1 MQKRRIVP
9 SELIHIWKNEP
20 CEAGDTLS
28 GGSNVKD
35 LLHLKYIETT
45 ESGYVTTREGKFYI
59 QRLIEYLD
67 KNCSED
73 VFLFGK

>member
-1 MQKRRIVP
+1 MMITRRIIP

-35 LLHLKYIETT
+35 LLQLKFIESTDK
-45 ESGYVTTREGKFYI
+45 GYVTTFHGKIYI
-59 QRLIEYLD
+59 QRLIELLD
-67 KNCSED
+67 LNYSNTI
-73 VFLFGK
+73 VT